1 MLAHKAE
8 EEGIAV
14 VEYIAGHDSHIN
26 YNAIPSVIYTY
37 PEVASVGLTE
47 EQLKEA
53 KVDYKIGVF
62 PMSANSRMR
71 ANLDNA
77 GGFVKVIG
85 DKKTDRILGVHIL
98 APMAGDLI

>member
-14 VEYIAGHDSHIN
+14 VEYITGHNSHIN

-47 EQLKEA
+47 QQLRDA
-53 KVDYKIGVF
+53 KIEYKVGVF
-62 PMSANSRMR
+62 PMTANSRMR
-71 ANLDNA
+71 ANLDNS

-85 DKKTDRILGVHIL
+85 DKKTDRILGVHIVS
-98 APMAGDLI
+98 P